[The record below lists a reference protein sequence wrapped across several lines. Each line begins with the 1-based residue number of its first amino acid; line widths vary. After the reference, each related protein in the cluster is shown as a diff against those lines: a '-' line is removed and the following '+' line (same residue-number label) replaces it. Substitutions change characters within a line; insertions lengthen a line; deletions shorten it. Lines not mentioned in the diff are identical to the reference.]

1 MPDIVGKNQR
11 EHWEY
16 LYNINDLI
24 ELKGSD
30 YAAKRKLAN
39 TFERRYAYEFR
50 PLRIQDFPAVRTFM
64 KGWIEQQGQRRDVN
78 TEDFILENQAINRLF
93 ESWKDLPEIVS
104 GSIWINNGLAAF
116 TIGEIVAPQTVI
128 IHFEKASLDFI
139 GIYQAINRRML
150 MSLPENITC
159 VNREQDLG
167 LPGQRKAKTEYR
179 PVDFIRKQKLM
190 YQINTQE

>member
-1 MPDIVGKNQR
+1 
-11 EHWEY
+11 
-16 LYNINDLI
+16 
-24 ELKGSD
+24 
-30 YAAKRKLAN
+30 
-39 TFERRYAYEFR
+39 
-50 PLRIQDFPAVRTFM
+50 M

-139 GIYQAINRRML
+139 GIYQAINRRMF
-150 MSLPENITC
+150 
-159 VNREQDLG
+159 Q
-167 LPGQRKAKTEYR
+167 
-179 PVDFIRKQKLM
+179 
-190 YQINTQE
+190 

>member
-1 MPDIVGKNQR
+1 M
-11 EHWEY
+11 
-16 LYNINDLI
+16 LI
-24 ELKGSD
+24 QKTL
-30 YAAKRKLAN
+30 
-39 TFERRYAYEFR
+39 FC
-50 PLRIQDFPAVRTFM
+50 
-64 KGWIEQQGQRRDVN
+64 
-78 TEDFILENQAINRLF
+78 LF

-167 LPGQRKAKTEYR
+167 LPGLRKAKTEYR